1 MPVASAG
8 PIRKGCRVSE
18 MRSGHGARGG
28 WFPPALLVVLFVY
41 FWIGLGPFPDPNAS
55 GLLEAFGS
63 SSNLLNQIVVIG
75 LSLLVVV
82 VLVNHPARALVLR
95 SYGVLAVIFC
105 WLLFT
110 ALFSDVPGVAFRRIV
125 YTMLVCLCASS
136 LLLMPR
142 DSDEFGRLMGACVLG
157 AVLLSMLGV
166 IAIPRLAIHQG
177 SDALEQQLAGAW
189 RGHFGHK
196 NVAAGAMVFAVFV
209 GIFVMK
215 TRSFWWGAFTI
226 AVSIVFLL
234 NSGGKTAA
242 SMLPVVLIASWL
254 FERGGPLRGLFLVG
268 ALGVMNYLLLSAAVS
283 RETQDLL
290 ISFGIDPTFTDRAS
304 VWQLALGAVAE
315 RPILGRGFQSFW
327 QMDSLVYGEG
337 AESSWAVTA
346 ANAHNGYLE
355 QLINGG
361 VPLLLL
367 VVIWLVLLPSY
378 HAGLAFRRGLHP
390 ELTRLFVRCWL
401 FMLFLSCLESFIFA
415 NGGPI
420 WFTML
425 LAVFGLRMLAYGNL
439 TGGGYSAGET
449 RISSAP

>member
-1 MPVASAG
+1 MSE
-8 PIRKGCRVSE
+8 IRPGRE
-18 MRSGHGARGG
+18 GQEG
-28 WFPPALLVVLFVY
+28 WFSAALLVVLFGY

-55 GLLEAFGS
+55 GLLEAYGS
-63 SSNLLNQIVVIG
+63 SSNLLNQIIVIG
-75 LSLLVVV
+75 LSALVLV

-95 SYGVLAVIFC
+95 SYGMIAIIFA
-105 WLLFT
+105 WLLVT
-110 ALFSDVPGVAFRRIV
+110 ALFSDVPGTAFRRIV
-125 YTMLVCLCASS
+125 YTILVCLCASS
-136 LLLMPR
+136 LLLLPR
-142 DSDEFGRLMGACVLG
+142 TSEQFGKLMAVCVLG
-157 AVLLSMLGV
+157 AVLLSLLGV

-196 NVAAGAMVFAVFV
+196 NVAAAAMVFAVFF

-215 TRSFWWGAFTI
+215 TRSFWWGVFTI
-226 AVSIVFLL
+226 AVSTVFLL

-242 SMLPVVLIASWL
+242 AMLPAILIASWL
-254 FERGGPLRGLFLVG
+254 FERLGPLRVVFLVVSLG
-268 ALGVMNYLLLSAAVS
+268 AMNYLLISAAVS

-290 ISFGIDPTFTDRAS
+290 ISLGVDPTFTDRAS
-304 VWQLALGAVAE
+304 VWQLALGAIAE
-315 RPILGRGFQSFW
+315 RPFLGHGFQSFW
-327 QMDSLVYGEG
+327 QMDSLVYGED

-361 VPLLLL
+361 IPLLVL

-425 LAVFGLRMLAYGNL
+425 LAVFGLRLLAYGNL
-439 TGGGYSAGET
+439 TVGSYSASET
-449 RISSAP
+449 RTPPAT

>member
-1 MPVASAG
+1 MSE
-8 PIRKGCRVSE
+8 IRPGRDSQE
-18 MRSGHGARGG
+18 G
-28 WFPPALLVVLFVY
+28 WFSAALLVVLFGY

-55 GLLEAFGS
+55 GLLEAYGS
-63 SSNLLNQIVVIG
+63 SSNLLNQIIVIG
-75 LSLLVVV
+75 LSALVVV
-82 VLVNHPARALVLR
+82 VLINHPARALVLR
-95 SYGVLAVIFC
+95 SYGMIAIIFA
-105 WLLFT
+105 WLLVT
-110 ALFSDVPGVAFRRIV
+110 ALFSDAPGTAFRRIV

-136 LLLMPR
+136 LLLMPKT
-142 DSDEFGRLMGACVLG
+142 SKQFGKLMGACVLG
-157 AVLLSMLGV
+157 AVLLSLLGV

-196 NVAAGAMVFAVFV
+196 NVAAAAMVFAVFF

-215 TRSFWWGAFTI
+215 TRSFWWGVFTI
-226 AVSIVFLL
+226 AVSTVFLL

-242 SMLPVVLIASWL
+242 AMLPAILVASWL
-254 FERGGPLRGLFLVG
+254 FERLGPLRVVFLVASLG
-268 ALGVMNYLLLSAAVS
+268 AMNYLLISAAVS

-290 ISFGIDPTFTDRAS
+290 VSLGVDPTFTDRAS
-304 VWQLALGAVAE
+304 VWQLALGAIAE
-315 RPILGRGFQSFW
+315 RPFLGHGFQSFW
-327 QMDSLVYGEG
+327 QMDSLVYGED

-361 VPLLLL
+361 IPLLVL

-425 LAVFGLRMLAYGNL
+425 LAVFGLRLLAYGNL
-439 TGGGYSAGET
+439 TVGSYSASET
-449 RISSAP
+449 RTPPAT

>member
-1 MPVASAG
+1 MSE
-8 PIRKGCRVSE
+8 IRPGRDAQE
-18 MRSGHGARGG
+18 G
-28 WFPPALLVVLFVY
+28 WFSAALLVVLFGY

-55 GLLEAFGS
+55 GLLEAYGS
-63 SSNLLNQIVVIG
+63 SSNLLNQIIVIG
-75 LSLLVVV
+75 LSALVLVV
-82 VLVNHPARALVLR
+82 LINHPARALVLR
-95 SYGVLAVIFC
+95 SYGMIAIIFV
-105 WLLFT
+105 WLLVT
-110 ALFSDVPGVAFRRIV
+110 ALFSDAPGTAFRRIV

-136 LLLMPR
+136 LLLMPKT
-142 DSDEFGRLMGACVLG
+142 SEQFGKLMGACVLG
-157 AVLLSMLGV
+157 AVLLSILGV

-196 NVAAGAMVFAVFV
+196 NVAAAAMVFAVFF

-215 TRSFWWGAFTI
+215 TRSFWWGVFTI
-226 AVSIVFLL
+226 AVSTVFLL

-242 SMLPVVLIASWL
+242 AMLPAILIASWL
-254 FERGGPLRGLFLVG
+254 FERLGPLRVVFLVVSLG
-268 ALGVMNYLLLSAAVS
+268 AMNYLLISAAVS

-290 ISFGIDPTFTDRAS
+290 ISLGVDPTFTDRAS
-304 VWQLALGAVAE
+304 VWQLALGAIAE
-315 RPILGRGFQSFW
+315 HPILGHGFQSFW
-327 QMDSLVYGEG
+327 QMDSLVYGED

-361 VPLLLL
+361 IPLLVL

-425 LAVFGLRMLAYGNL
+425 LAVFGLRLLAYGNL
-439 TGGGYSAGET
+439 TVGSYSASET
-449 RISSAP
+449 RTPPAT

>member
-1 MPVASAG
+1 MSE
-8 PIRKGCRVSE
+8 IRPGRDAQE
-18 MRSGHGARGG
+18 G
-28 WFPPALLVVLFVY
+28 WFSAALLVVLFGY

-55 GLLEAFGS
+55 GLLEAYGS
-63 SSNLLNQIVVIG
+63 SSNLLNQIIVIG
-75 LSLLVVV
+75 LSALVVV
-82 VLVNHPARALVLR
+82 VLINHPARALVLR
-95 SYGVLAVIFC
+95 SYGMIAIIFA
-105 WLLFT
+105 WLLIT
-110 ALFSDVPGVAFRRIV
+110 ALFSDAPGTAFRRIV

-136 LLLMPR
+136 LLLMPKT
-142 DSDEFGRLMGACVLG
+142 SEQFGKLMGACVLG
-157 AVLLSMLGV
+157 AVLLSILGV

-196 NVAAGAMVFAVFV
+196 NVAAAAMVFAVFF

-215 TRSFWWGAFTI
+215 TRSFWWGVFTI
-226 AVSIVFLL
+226 AVSTVFLL

-242 SMLPVVLIASWL
+242 AMLPAILIASWL
-254 FERGGPLRGLFLVG
+254 FERLGPLRVVFLVVSLG
-268 ALGVMNYLLLSAAVS
+268 AMNYLLISAAVL

-290 ISFGIDPTFTDRAS
+290 ISLGVDPTFTDRAS
-304 VWQLALGAVAE
+304 VWQLALGAIAE
-315 RPILGRGFQSFW
+315 RPFLGHGFQSFW
-327 QMDSLVYGEG
+327 QMDSLVYGED

-361 VPLLLL
+361 IPLLVL

-425 LAVFGLRMLAYGNL
+425 LAVFGLRLLAYGNL
-439 TGGGYSAGET
+439 TVGSYSASDT
-449 RISSAP
+449 RTPPAT

>member
-1 MPVASAG
+1 MSE
-8 PIRKGCRVSE
+8 IRPGRDSQE
-18 MRSGHGARGG
+18 G
-28 WFPPALLVVLFVY
+28 WFSAALLVVLFGY

-55 GLLEAFGS
+55 GLLEAYGS
-63 SSNLLNQIVVIG
+63 SSNLLNQIIVIG
-75 LSLLVVV
+75 LSALVLVV
-82 VLVNHPARALVLR
+82 LINHPARALVLR
-95 SYGVLAVIFC
+95 SYGMIAIIFV
-105 WLLFT
+105 WLLVT
-110 ALFSDVPGVAFRRIV
+110 ALFSDAPGTAFRRIV

-136 LLLMPR
+136 LLLMPKT
-142 DSDEFGRLMGACVLG
+142 SEQFGKLMGACVLG
-157 AVLLSMLGV
+157 AVLLSLLGV

-196 NVAAGAMVFAVFV
+196 NVAAAAMVFAVFF

-215 TRSFWWGAFTI
+215 TRSFWWGVFTI
-226 AVSIVFLL
+226 AVSTVFLL

-242 SMLPVVLIASWL
+242 AMLPAILIASWL
-254 FERGGPLRGLFLVG
+254 FERLGPLRVVFLVVSLG
-268 ALGVMNYLLLSAAVS
+268 AMNYLLISAAVS

-290 ISFGIDPTFTDRAS
+290 ISLGVDPTFTDRAS
-304 VWQLALGAVAE
+304 VWQLALGAIAE
-315 RPILGRGFQSFW
+315 RPILGHGFQSFW
-327 QMDSLVYGEG
+327 QMDSLVYGED

-361 VPLLLL
+361 IPLLVL

-425 LAVFGLRMLAYGNL
+425 LAVFGLRLLAYGNL
-439 TGGGYSAGET
+439 TVGSYSASDT
-449 RISSAP
+449 RTPPAT